1 MQKYSLNILM
11 AACAVVLLMLAQFR
25 ILDNYIQA
33 VVMFVGINIMMST
46 SLNLVNGNMGEF
58 TCGHAAF
65 MCVGAYVSSVLSV
78 LFFGTKLG
86 DPMLPA
92 SMAFIV
98 FPIIVLIGGVFAA
111 LISILVSIPSF
122 KTRDDYLAIIT
133 IAVNYMVIS
142 AIENMDFIG
151 GSRGFQG
158 MKDTVWAMKDTLN
171 GPWML
176 FWVIAFT
183 AFTIWVIR
191 RFITSTYGKGVNA
204 ICQDEVAAEI
214 MSVNTNKIKT
224 INFMIS
230 AGLAGCAGG
239 LFAHIVGYVNPQSFN
254 ILKSTEAMVMVYLG
268 GMGSLSGAVISAVV
282 FTGLL
287 EVLRSQA
294 IMDVL
299 LAPAT
304 FVFPDWEPSAGVIK
318 WVMIPLLLVLIM
330 QFRPEGILGNKEL
343 SDVFPK
349 LKNTTRSSRSQP
361 CLYLQSTDSHKGSA
375 GSRLFPNS
383 VLK

>member
-1 MQKYSLNILM
+1 MKKYSLNFVM
-11 AACAVVLLMLAQFR
+11 VVSALFLLSLAQFG
-25 ILDNYIQA
+25 IISNYIQA
-33 VVMFVGINIMMST
+33 VFMYVGINIIMAT

-65 MCVGAYVSSVLSV
+65 MCVGAYVSSILSV
-78 LFFGTKLG
+78 LFFGKTLG
-86 DPMLPA
+86 DPMLPPD
-92 SMAFIV
+92 MAFLV
-98 FPIIVLIGGVFAA
+98 FPIIVLIGGAFASVV
-111 LISILVSIPSF
+111 SILVAVPAF

-158 MKDTVWAMKDTLN
+158 MKDTVWAMKDTLD

-176 FWVIAFT
+176 FWVITFMV
-183 AFTIWVIR
+183 FTIWVIR

-204 ICQDEVAAEI
+204 ICQDETAAEI
-214 MSVNTNKIKT
+214 MSVNTNKIKLV
-224 INFMIS
+224 NFMIS

-239 LFAHIVGYVNPQSFN
+239 LFAHVVGYVNPQSFN

-282 FTGLL
+282 FTFLM
-287 EVLRSQA
+287 EVLRSQSL
-294 IMDVL
+294 MDFL

-330 QFRPEGILGNKEL
+330 QFRPEGIMGNKEL

-349 LKNTTRSSRSQP
+349 LKKFYTF
-361 CLYLQSTDSHKGSA
+361 K
-375 GSRLFPNS
+375 
-383 VLK
+383 

>member
-11 AACAVVLLMLAQFR
+11 AGLAVLLLVLAQFK
-25 ILDNYIQA
+25 IIDNYIQA
-33 VVMFVGINIMMST
+33 VLMFVGINIMMST
-46 SLNLVNGNMGEF
+46 SLNLVNGNEGEF

-65 MCVGAYVSSVLSV
+65 MCVGAYVTSVLSV
-78 LFFGTKLG
+78 LFFGKNFG
-86 DPMLPA
+86 DPLLPA
-92 SMAFIV
+92 ASVFIV
-98 FPIIVLIGGVFAA
+98 FPIIVLMGGAVAS
-111 LISILVSIPSF
+111 LSSILVAVPAF

-158 MKDTVWAMKDTLN
+158 MKDTVWAMKDVLS

-176 FWVIAFT
+176 FWVILFT

-204 ICQDEVAAEI
+204 VCQDEVAAEI
-214 MSVNTNKIKT
+214 MSVNTNKIKLV
-224 INFMIS
+224 NFMIS

-268 GMGSLSGAVISAVV
+268 GMGSLSGAVISAVL

-294 IMDVL
+294 LMDFL

-330 QFRPEGILGNKEL
+330 QFRPEGIMGNKEL

-349 LKNTTRSSRSQP
+349 LKKYYTF
-361 CLYLQSTDSHKGSA
+361 K
-375 GSRLFPNS
+375 
-383 VLK
+383 

>member
-1 MQKYSLNILM
+1 MQKYSLNVFM
-11 AACAVVLLMLAQFR
+11 AACAVVLLVLAQFG
-25 ILDNYIQA
+25 IIGNYIQA
-33 VVMFVGINIMMST
+33 VLMYVGINIIMST

-65 MCVGAYVSSVLSV
+65 MCMGAYIASLLSV
-78 LFFGTKLG
+78 LGFGKHFG
-86 DPMLPA
+86 DPLLPEY
-92 SMAFIV
+92 MAILA
-98 FPIIVLIGGVFAA
+98 FPIMILLGGVVAA
-111 LISILVSIPSF
+111 LTSILVAIPAF

-142 AIENMDFIG
+142 AIENMDFVG

-158 MKDTVWAMKDTLN
+158 MKNTVWAMKDTVN

-176 FWVIAFT
+176 FWVITFT
-183 AFTIWVIR
+183 VFTIWVIR

-214 MSVNTNKIKT
+214 MSVNTNKIKLV
-224 INFMIS
+224 NFMIS

-294 IMDVL
+294 LIDFL

-304 FVFPDWEPSAGVIK
+304 FIFPDWEPSAGVIK

-330 QFRPEGILGNKEL
+330 QFRPEGIMGNKEL

-349 LKNTTRSSRSQP
+349 LKKYYTF
-361 CLYLQSTDSHKGSA
+361 K
-375 GSRLFPNS
+375 
-383 VLK
+383 

>member
-11 AACAVVLLMLAQFR
+11 AMLAVVLMVLAYFR
-25 ILDNYIQA
+25 IIDNYIQA
-33 VVMFVGINIMMST
+33 VLMFVGINIMMST

-65 MCVGAYVSSVLSV
+65 MCVGAYVSSILSV
-78 LFFGTKLG
+78 VCFGSKFG
-86 DPMLPA
+86 DPLFPEGA
-92 SMAFIV
+92 AYFV
-98 FPIIVLIGGVFAA
+98 FPIIVIIGGLMAS
-111 LISILVSIPSF
+111 ISSILVALPSF

-158 MKDTVWAMKDTLN
+158 MKDTVWAMVDSTPEWLAGDN
-171 GPWML
+171 DFPWVL
-176 FWVIAFT
+176 FFVILFT
-183 AFTIWVIR
+183 GFSIAVIR

-224 INFMIS
+224 VNFMI
-230 AGLAGCAGG
+230 AAFIAGCAGG

-268 GMGSLSGAVISAVV
+268 GMGSLSGAVISAIV
-282 FTGLL
+282 FTALM
-287 EVLRSQA
+287 EILRSQA
-294 IMDVL
+294 IIDFL

-304 FVFPDWEPSAGVIK
+304 FVFPEWEPSAGVIK
-318 WVMIPLLLVLIM
+318 WVMIPLMLVLIM

-349 LKNTTRSSRSQP
+349 LKKYYTF
-361 CLYLQSTDSHKGSA
+361 K
-375 GSRLFPNS
+375 
-383 VLK
+383 

>member
-1 MQKYSLNILM
+1 MQKYTLNIVM
-11 AACAVVLLMLAQFR
+11 AACAVLLLVLAQFR
-25 ILDNYIQA
+25 IIDNYIQA
-33 VVMFVGINIMMST
+33 VIMFVGINIMMST

-58 TCGHAAF
+58 TCGHAAY
-65 MCVGAYVSSVLSV
+65 MCVGAYVSSILSV
-78 LFFGTKLG
+78 LFFGKVFG

-92 SMAFIV
+92 STAFLI
-98 FPIIVLIGGVFAA
+98 FPIIILIGGVFAA
-111 LISILVSIPSF
+111 LTAILVALPSF

-133 IAVNYMVIS
+133 IAVNYIVIS
-142 AIENMDFIG
+142 AIENMNWIG

-158 MKDTVWAMKDTLN
+158 MKDTVWAMKTTLN

-176 FWVIAFT
+176 LWVILFT

-224 INFMIS
+224 VNFMIS

-268 GMGSLSGAVISAVV
+268 GMGSLSGAVIAAVV

-294 IMDVL
+294 IMDFL
-299 LAPAT
+299 LAPVT
-304 FVFPDWEPSAGVIK
+304 VVFPDWEPSAGVIK
-318 WVMIPLLLVLIM
+318 WVIIPLLLVLIM
-330 QFRPEGILGNKEL
+330 QFRPEGIMGNREL

-349 LKNTTRSSRSQP
+349 LKKYYTF
-361 CLYLQSTDSHKGSA
+361 K
-375 GSRLFPNS
+375 
-383 VLK
+383 